1 MKDDRKKKT
10 DRDDS
15 VESVL
20 YLLGQAWEM
29 EHMEENSGEHKFS
42 DTFEARQR
50 ELLDRVNKGNYTA
63 GKNGGRKHMGKK
75 KLCVRHMGRE

>member
-1 MKDDRKKKT
+1 MTGRKKT

-29 EHMEENSGEHKFS
+29 EYMEENSGEHKFS
-42 DTFEARQR
+42 DTFEARHG
-50 ELLDRVNKGNYTA
+50 EGKEAVNMA
-63 GKNGGRKHMGKK
+63 AHA
-75 KLCVRHMGRE
+75 LA

>member
-29 EHMEENSGEHKFS
+29 EHMEENSGEHKIF
-42 DTFEARQR
+42 R
-50 ELLDRVNKGNYTA
+50 YI
-63 GKNGGRKHMGKK
+63 
-75 KLCVRHMGRE
+75 

>member
-29 EHMEENSGEHKFS
+29 EHMQERTGGENIW
-42 DTFEARQR
+42 
-50 ELLDRVNKGNYTA
+50 V
-63 GKNGGRKHMGKK
+63 RKS
-75 KLCVRHMGRE
+75 

>member
-29 EHMEENSGEHKFS
+29 EHMEENSVVSMMLMNMHVS
-42 DTFEARQR
+42 RNYMEA
-50 ELLDRVNKGNYTA
+50 
-63 GKNGGRKHMGKK
+63 
-75 KLCVRHMGRE
+75 